1 MDNDDNQNP
10 TEGENGNSLKMPGK
24 RPETQIDY
32 TALTPPEPMGGNM
45 QNPNLRSMTKTNP
58 SPPPPISEP
67 PPNQVSPPVS
77 PPPTPSSPPPP
88 GPITETMEPA
98 GRPIGSILLMFFIA
112 LLLVAGVLAFFSWKG
127 WIKLGG
133 LQKYWGGK
141 TTPSPSPTL
150 SLSSSP
156 TSSPT
161 SEVVT
166 NVNDQIRK
174 ADLANIKDALEKYF
188 VANDKFPEASSAI
201 KTSDSGNILEQA
213 LVPKYLDKLPL
224 DPLTPKYYYSYQS
237 DGQTFQLTCVLED
250 KTDPEGTS
258 VGQYYIYK
266 LTGSSG
272 T

>member
-1 MDNDDNQNP
+1 MDNDDNQNL
-10 TEGENGNSLKMPGK
+10 TGSENGSSLKMPGK
-24 RPETQIDY
+24 SPETQIDY
-32 TALTPPEPMGGNM
+32 TALTPPEPMGGNT
-45 QNPNLRSMTKTNP
+45 QNPNLRSMIKTNP
-58 SPPPPISEP
+58 SPPPPILEP
-67 PPNQVSPPVS
+67 PSNQISSPVS
-77 PPPTPSSPPPP
+77 TTPAPPPPP
-88 GPITETMEPA
+88 GPITETMEPV

-112 LLLVAGVLAFFSWKG
+112 LLLVLGVLVFFSWKG
-127 WIKLGG
+127 WINLGG

-141 TTPSPSPTL
+141 TTPSPSPTS

-156 TSSPT
+156 TTTPS

-166 NVNDQIRK
+166 NANDRTRK
-174 ADLANIKDALEKYF
+174 ADLAKIKDGLEKYF
-188 VANDKFPEASSAI
+188 VAENKFPATSAAI
-201 KTSDSGNILEQA
+201 KTSDSSNILEQT

-266 LTGSSG
+266 LTGSGG